1 MKSEFFLK
9 VVNTLKLKDLAN
21 FKLVFV
27 VYLPTDQEKKE
38 LRITETMVE
47 QEPARYIFVPQYFIR
62 LPLID
67 KVTGWILGGNSKE
80 IILPLM
86 KFNSSKYLQEQL
98 EQESEV
104 VTGCS
109 LTV

>member
-1 MKSEFFLK
+1 
-9 VVNTLKLKDLAN
+9 
-21 FKLVFV
+21 
-27 VYLPTDQEKKE
+27 
-38 LRITETMVE
+38 MVE

-67 KVTGWILGGNSKE
+67 KVTGWISGGNSKE

-98 EQESEV
+98 EQDLDV
-104 VTGCS
+104 VNGCS
-109 LTV
+109 LSVQISLTSLNYSTNSIVNSIIEPFSDNQVLDIIGAIE

>member
-1 MKSEFFLK
+1 
-9 VVNTLKLKDLAN
+9 
-21 FKLVFV
+21 
-27 VYLPTDQEKKE
+27 
-38 LRITETMVE
+38 MVE

-98 EQESEV
+98 E
-104 VTGCS
+104 
-109 LTV
+109 